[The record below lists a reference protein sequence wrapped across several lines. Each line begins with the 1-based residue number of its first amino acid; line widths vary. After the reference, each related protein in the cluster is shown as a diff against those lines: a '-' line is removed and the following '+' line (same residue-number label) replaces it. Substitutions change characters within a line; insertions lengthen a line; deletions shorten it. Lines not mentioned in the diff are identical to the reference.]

1 MSAVRLCTHVQ
12 EDIHTSLLH
21 LHEHLIVLDCC
32 CTSVTT
38 CSGRDIR
45 RTRTG
50 WDRTLLED
58 NVLDALEHEGGIVG
72 LGHSEA
78 AMRGKRGELGASTAL
93 FVGFCGAN
101 YGGGRGER
109 GKRSVATEEP
119 GEDHEAHEVRKGLCP
134 MSSLAGETLR
144 T

>member
-1 MSAVRLCTHVQ
+1 MSAVRLCIHVQ
-12 EDIHTSLLH
+12 EDIRTSLLH
-21 LHEHLIVLDCC
+21 LYEHLIVLDCC

-38 CSGRDIR
+38 CNGRDIC

-78 AMRGKRGELGASTAL
+78 AMRGKRGELWSFDGPICRILRDQLWRRS
-93 FVGFCGAN
+93 
-101 YGGGRGER
+101 GER